1 MTSHSLTQSKMP
13 TASSESHSGIRK
25 NSSIGSGLKD
35 ICEALRK
42 YHLIGTLGWQDVAT
56 RYRRSRVGAFWLTIN
71 VTVMIG
77 ALGLIFGTLF
87 GQPMRDFLPYLA
99 VGLVMWN
106 FMSASIN
113 EGCTAL
119 SDASGIVLQVKM
131 PLWVHIGRVMWKNL
145 IILGHNL
152 LIVPLVFL
160 VFWQPVSPVV
170 LFAIPG
176 LMLLVLN
183 LLWMMMIVSV
193 VCARFRDITQIVTN
207 GVQVLFYIT
216 PVIWSADIM
225 SHRVGSTLL
234 YGNPF
239 YSLITIVRAPLL
251 GDMPSALN
259 WTIAAGMAIIGLFV
273 SIWFYGN
280 RLNRVPYWL

>member
-1 MTSHSLTQSKMP
+1 MTSKPSSLS
-13 TASSESHSGIRK
+13 A
-25 NSSIGSGLKD
+25 GLRD
-35 ICEALRK
+35 IADALRK

-71 VTVMIG
+71 ITVMIG
-77 ALGLIFGTLF
+77 ALGLVFGTLF
-87 GQPMRDFLPYLA
+87 GQPMREFLPYLA

-131 PLWVHIGRVMWKNL
+131 PLWVHIARVMWKNL

-160 VFWQPVSPVV
+160 VFWRPVSPVA
-170 LFAIPG
+170 LLAIPG
-176 LMLLVLN
+176 LLLLVLN
-183 LLWMMMIVSV
+183 LLWMMMVVSV

-207 GVQVLFYIT
+207 AVQVLFYIT
-216 PVIWSADIM
+216 PVIWSAEIM
-225 SHRVGSTLL
+225 TNRVGNSLL

-259 WTIAAGMAIIGLFV
+259 WTIAAGMAVIGWIVAL
-273 SIWFYGN
+273 WFYGN
-280 RLNRVPYWL
+280 RLKRVPYWL

>member
-1 MTSHSLTQSKMP
+1 MTSKP
-13 TASSESHSGIRK
+13 
-25 NSSIGSGLKD
+25 SSISAGLQD
-35 ICEALRK
+35 ISEALRK

-56 RYRRSRVGAFWLTIN
+56 RYRRSRIGAFWLTIN
-71 VTVMIG
+71 MAVMTA
-77 ALGLIFGTLF
+77 ALGLVFGTLF
-87 GQPMRDFLPYLA
+87 AQPMRDFLPFLT
-99 VGLVMWN
+99 VGLVMWG
-106 FMSASIN
+106 FISANIN

-131 PLWVHIGRVMWKNL
+131 PLWVHVARVMWKNL

-160 VFWQPVSPVV
+160 VFWRPVSPVA
-170 LFAIPG
+170 LLAIPG
-176 LMLLVLN
+176 LVLLVLN

-207 GVQVLFYIT
+207 VVQVLFYIT

-239 YSLITIVRAPLL
+239 YSLMTIVRAPLL
-251 GDMPSALN
+251 GDLPSALN
-259 WTIAAGMAIIGLFV
+259 WTIAVGMAVIGWAAAL
-273 SIWFYGN
+273 WFYGN
-280 RLNRVPYWL
+280 RLKRVPYWL

>member
-1 MTSHSLTQSKMP
+1 MSLTATINPSPATKQSDW
-13 TASSESHSGIRK
+13 SSAVRD
-25 NSSIGSGLKD
+25 IGN
-35 ICEALRK
+35 ALRK

-71 VTVMIG
+71 IAVMIG
-77 ALGLIFGTLF
+77 ALGLVFGTIF
-87 GQPMRDFLPYLA
+87 GQPMREFLPFLA
-99 VGLVMWN
+99 VGLIVWN
-106 FMSASIN
+106 FISSSIN

-131 PLWVHIGRVMWKNL
+131 PLWVHLARVMWKNL

-160 VFWQPVSPVV
+160 VFWRPVSLVA
-170 LFAIPG
+170 LLAIPG
-176 LMLLVLN
+176 FILLVVN
-183 LLWMMMIVSV
+183 LLWIMMIVSV

-207 GVQVLFYIT
+207 AVQVLFYLT
-216 PVIWSADIM
+216 PVIWNAEIM
-225 SHRVGSTLL
+225 ANRVGTTFL

-239 YSLITIVRAPLL
+239 YSLMTIVRAPLL

-259 WTIAAGMAIIGLFV
+259 WGIATGMAVIGWTIAL
-273 SIWFYGN
+273 WFYGN
-280 RLNRVPYWL
+280 RLKRVPYWL

>member
-1 MTSHSLTQSKMP
+1 MSLTATINPLPATKQSDWLS
-13 TASSESHSGIRK
+13 AARDIR
-25 NSSIGSGLKD
+25 
-35 ICEALRK
+35 EALRK

-77 ALGLIFGTLF
+77 ALGLVFGTLF
-87 GQPMRDFLPYLA
+87 GQPMREFLPYLA

-131 PLWVHIGRVMWKNL
+131 PLWVHIARVMWKNL

-160 VFWQPVSPVV
+160 VFWRPVSPVAF
-170 LFAIPG
+170 LAIPG
-176 LMLLVLN
+176 LILLILN

-193 VCARFRDITQIVTN
+193 ICARFRDITQIVTN
-207 GVQVLFYIT
+207 AVQVLFYIT
-216 PVIWSADIM
+216 PVIWSAEIM
-225 SHRVGSTLL
+225 SNRVGASLL

-259 WTIAAGMAIIGLFV
+259 WAIAAGMAVIGWVVAL
-273 SIWFYGN
+273 WFYGN
-280 RLNRVPYWL
+280 RLKRVPYWL

>member
-1 MTSHSLTQSKMP
+1 MSDALTPNPPQFDAAV
-13 TASSESHSGIRK
+13 TVSSGVDK
-25 NSSIGSGLKD
+25 AWKD
-35 ICEALRK
+35 IGESLRK
-42 YHLIGTLGWQDVAT
+42 FHLIGTLGWQDVAT

-71 VTVMIG
+71 ITVMIG
-77 ALGLIFGTLF
+77 ALGLVFGTLF
-87 GQPMRDFLPYLA
+87 GQPLREFLPYLA

-131 PLWVHIGRVMWKNL
+131 PLWVHIARVMWKNL

-160 VFWQPVSPVV
+160 VFWRPVSPAAF
-170 LFAIPG
+170 LAIPG
-176 LMLLVLN
+176 LVLIVLN

-207 GVQVLFYIT
+207 AVQVLFYLT
-216 PVIWSADIM
+216 PVIWSAEIM
-225 SHRVGSTLL
+225 SNRVGSTLL

-259 WTIAAGMAIIGLFV
+259 WAIAIGMAVIGWAVAL
-273 SIWFYGN
+273 WFYGN
-280 RLNRVPYWL
+280 RLKRVPYWL

>member
-1 MTSHSLTQSKMP
+1 
-13 TASSESHSGIRK
+13 
-25 NSSIGSGLKD
+25 
-35 ICEALRK
+35 LRK

-71 VTVMIG
+71 ITVMIG
-77 ALGLIFGTLF
+77 ALGLVFGTLF
-87 GQPMRDFLPYLA
+87 GQPMREFLPYLA

-131 PLWVHIGRVMWKNL
+131 PLWVHIARVIWKNL

-160 VFWQPVSPVV
+160 VFWRPVSPVA
-170 LFAIPG
+170 LLAIPG
-176 LMLLVLN
+176 LVLLVLN

-207 GVQVLFYIT
+207 AVQVLFYIT
-216 PVIWSADIM
+216 PVIWSAEIM
-225 SHRVGSTLL
+225 SNRVGTSLL

-259 WTIAAGMAIIGLFV
+259 WAIAAGMAVIGWIVAL
-273 SIWFYGN
+273 WFYGN
-280 RLNRVPYWL
+280 RLKRVPYWL

>member
-1 MTSHSLTQSKMP
+1 MSDALTPNPPQFDAAV
-13 TASSESHSGIRK
+13 TVSSGVDK
-25 NSSIGSGLKD
+25 AWKD
-35 ICEALRK
+35 IGESLRK
-42 YHLIGTLGWQDVAT
+42 FHLIGTLGWQDVAT

-71 VTVMIG
+71 ITVMIG
-77 ALGLIFGTLF
+77 ALGLVFGTLF
-87 GQPMRDFLPYLA
+87 GQPLREFLPYLA
-99 VGLVMWN
+99 VGLVMWS

-131 PLWVHIGRVMWKNL
+131 PLWVHIARVMWKNL

-160 VFWQPVSPVV
+160 VFWRPVSPVAF
-170 LFAIPG
+170 LAIPG
-176 LMLLVLN
+176 LVLIILN

-207 GVQVLFYIT
+207 AVQVLFYLT
-216 PVIWSADIM
+216 PVIWSAEIM
-225 SHRVGSTLL
+225 TNRVGSTLL

-259 WTIAAGMAIIGLFV
+259 WAIAAGMAVIGWIVAL
-273 SIWFYGN
+273 WFYGN
-280 RLNRVPYWL
+280 RLKRVPYWL